1 MTVQLSLQQ
10 KDTRAGHRGADT
22 WGEQVISIWR
32 MGVSG
37 PDFQSSN
44 PYRTPQGV
52 METRELFEH
61 SCMPS
66 RNDTFTR
73 DKAARLLTE
82 TSFLCFGLELH
93 QLSVITP
100 LILCWSEPLIVSHTW
115 LWLIKN
121 GKTNY
126 YLINAVCLVDKNLW
140 KIREAPCRGKGK
152 LCDC

>member
-1 MTVQLSLQQ
+1 
-10 KDTRAGHRGADT
+10 
-22 WGEQVISIWR
+22 

-37 PDFQSSN
+37 PDLQSSN
-44 PYRTPQGV
+44 PYRSTQGV
-52 METRELFEH
+52 MGIQELFEH

-82 TSFLCFGLELH
+82 TSFLCFWLELH

-100 LILCWSEPLIVSHTW
+100 LILRWSEPLIVSHTW

-126 YLINAVCLVDKNLW
+126 YLINAVCFVDKNLW
-140 KIREAPCRGKGK
+140 KIREARCRGKGK
-152 LCDC
+152 LWQLKPQAREPLAHSSPGSKAASLNKRH